1 MDILYRNLSKILEK
15 SLLAIGLILLSSAV
29 FAQSNPNDNW
39 IKVIVKEPDLKLIWT
54 FDIGFFMALAALCA
68 LGYLFFMKNRV
79 LFWYMWLMM
88 LLTLVY
94 SAILTP
100 YYFNNRF
107 VALSFYFTIKL
118 VQSGALICAI
128 KILQDLTQLGN
139 PTKFKR
145 LLVLSFVGL
154 LCCLIG
160 YFYLPLYDILNAFY
174 YVTCLILLFQC
185 ILTIWQGVR
194 RKTLNKNFI
203 ILYSIISVLFV
214 IQSFPIT
221 DSNDSS
227 ISALRVWVNI
237 LLPFSI
243 ACFLALVFA
252 KYSKSFFKNEA
263 EMKVLEL
270 EKQLILEKQNETL
283 ARQVSEQTT
292 ELQALNN
299 TKDKLFS
306 IISHDLRSPMASLR
320 GTLQLFEYNQF
331 TKEEFQESVQHL
343 QKNVDSVQTMLENV
357 LQWSLSQMTGFKP
370 NIKEFELNEIVE
382 ETVAIFR
389 EIATKKQIE
398 LQYNIEKNLVVLADD
413 NHIRTILR
421 NIVGNAIKFT
431 PKNGLVTISAK
442 TQNNKIK
449 IEICDSGIG
458 IKKEDLATIFLNP
471 KLKVGTAGEG
481 STGLGLILC
490 RELIEQ
496 NGGKISVV
504 NNDEG
509 GTTFKI
515 ILNVGRKH
523 SNKFIDVRQVISV

>member
-1 MDILYRNLSKILEK
+1 MLNQFNFRVILKN
-15 SLLAIGLILLSSAV
+15 SLITIGLVLFSSVV
-29 FAQSNPNDNW
+29 FAQANPNDNW

-68 LGYLFFMKNRV
+68 LGYLFFKKNRV
-79 LFWYMWLMM
+79 LFWYMWLML
-88 LLTLVY
+88 LLTLAY
-94 SAILTP
+94 SAIITP
-100 YYFNNRF
+100 YYFNNPF
-107 VALSFYFTIKL
+107 VAFFFYFAVKL
-118 VQSGALICAI
+118 VQSGGMICAI

-139 PTKFKR
+139 PTKFKQ
-145 LLVLSFVGL
+145 LLILSFVGL

-194 RKTLNKNFI
+194 RKTLDRNFI
-203 ILYSIISVLFV
+203 ILYSIVSVLFV

-221 DSNDSS
+221 DSNDNS
-227 ISALRVWVNI
+227 ISALRIWINV

-252 KYSKSFFKNEA
+252 KYSESFFKNEA
-263 EMKVLEL
+263 EMKALEL

-283 ARQVSEQTT
+283 VRQVSEQTA
-292 ELQALNN
+292 ELQVLNS

-306 IISHDLRSPMASLR
+306 IISHDLRSPMASLK

-343 QKNVDSVQTMLENV
+343 QKNVDSVHTMLENV

-370 NIKEFELNEIVE
+370 NIKEFELNEIIN
-382 ETVAIFR
+382 ETVEIFR

-398 LQYNIEKNLVVLADD
+398 LRCNMEKDLVVLADD

-421 NIVGNAIKFT
+421 NIIGNAIKFT
-431 PKNGLVTISAK
+431 PKKGLVGISAK
-442 TQNNKIK
+442 TQNNT
-449 IEICDSGIG
+449 IEIEVCDSGIG
-458 IKKEDLATIFLNP
+458 IKNEDLATIFWNP
-471 KLKVGTAGEG
+471 KLKAGTAGEG

-496 NGGKISVV
+496 NNGEILVT

-515 ILNVGRKH
+515 ILNVGVK
-523 SNKFIDVRQVISV
+523 NLPKFLGLRQVVSA

>member
-1 MDILYRNLSKILEK
+1 MDILYRNFFEILK
-15 SLLAIGLILLSSAV
+15 KTLTTICFVLLSSPI

-39 IKVIVKEPDLKLIWT
+39 IKVITKEPGLKLIWT
-54 FDIGFFMALAALCA
+54 FDIGFFMALSALCA

-79 LFWYMWLMM
+79 VFWYMWLMI

-107 VALSFYFTIKL
+107 VAFSFYFTIKL

-160 YFYLPLYDILNAFY
+160 YFYLPLYDALNAFY
-174 YVTCLILLFQC
+174 YITCIVLLFQC

-194 RKTLNKNFI
+194 QKKLNKNFI

-227 ISALRVWVNI
+227 ISALRIWVNI

-263 EMKVLEL
+263 EMKTLEL

-283 ARQVSEQTT
+283 ARQVSEQTA
-292 ELQALNN
+292 ELQVLNN

-306 IISHDLRSPMASLR
+306 IISHDLRSPMASLK

-331 TKEEFQESVQHL
+331 TQKEFQESVQHL
-343 QKNVDSVQTMLENV
+343 QKNVDSVHTMLENV

-370 NIKEFELNEIVE
+370 SIKEFDFNEIIN
-382 ETVAIFR
+382 ETVEIFR

-398 LQYNIEKNLVVLADD
+398 LRCNMEKNLVVLADD
-413 NHIRTILR
+413 NHVRTILR
-421 NIVGNAIKFT
+421 NIIGNAIKFT
-431 PKNGLVTISAK
+431 PKKGLVNISAK
-442 TQNNKIK
+442 TQNSRIE

-458 IKKEDLATIFLNP
+458 IKKEDLATIFSNP
-471 KLKVGTAGEG
+471 KLKAGTAGEG

-496 NGGKISVV
+496 NSGEISVM
-504 NNDEG
+504 NNNEG

-515 ILNVGRKH
+515 VLNVGFQDLT
-523 SNKFIDVRQVISV
+523 KFIDMRQVVSA